1 MTGCCCACGWRRAIV
16 APCRR
21 ASRCCGARRRQARR
35 VAVSR
40 RRDDESSSSV
50 PEARHGCAGAR
61 PSAGGCG
68 GPCRGPP
75 RRMTARVAAP
85 PMLEADV
92 RDARAWRRDAL
103 NPSDWLVPL
112 SPQCL
117 DELDAAV
124 RAVREDPLPPLMLT
138 PDQFRLGA
146 CAQVMARARAMLCTG
161 IGLVVLDRV
170 PVERYS
176 PEENRALAWLLGSLL
191 GRLVAQKWDGTMIYD
206 VKDTGRTLEY
216 GVRRSVTNLDLV
228 FHTDAAWLELPP
240 ELVGLYCINPAR
252 EGGVSRFV
260 SLVSVHNEMARRHT
274 ALLARLYRPVPW
286 DRQAEHAGEPL
297 DAEARE
303 ALTAM
308 REILDSPELAVQ
320 LTIQRGQVQL
330 INNRAF
336 AHARTDF
343 TDATEPDLKRHMI
356 RLWTREDGR

>member
-1 MTGCCCACGWRRAIV
+1 
-16 APCRR
+16 
-21 ASRCCGARRRQARR
+21 
-35 VAVSR
+35 
-40 RRDDESSSSV
+40 
-50 PEARHGCAGAR
+50 
-61 PSAGGCG
+61 
-68 GPCRGPP
+68 
-75 RRMTARVAAP
+75 MTARVAAP

-170 PVERYS
+170 PVARYS

-286 DRQAEHAGEPL
+286 DRQAEHAPGDAKITRRPVFSYDGRAFIACVNEKLVETGAELAGEPL

-356 RLWTREDGR
+356 RLWTREDGRRTFHG